1 VVPTVSNSA
10 TAYAHRDRIFEW
22 QLVDAVSSGIYPDA
36 EGEAWLNPFVSDIE
50 AAEPTV
56 EFGMYYNVSDCS

>member
-10 TAYAHRDRIFEW
+10 TAYAHRGQIFEW
-22 QLVDAVSSGIYPDA
+22 QLVDAVSSGIYPDV